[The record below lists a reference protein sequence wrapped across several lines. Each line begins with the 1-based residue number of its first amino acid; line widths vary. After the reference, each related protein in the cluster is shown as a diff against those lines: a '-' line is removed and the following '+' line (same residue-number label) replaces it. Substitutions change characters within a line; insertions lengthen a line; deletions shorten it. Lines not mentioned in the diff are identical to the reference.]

1 MMMILFAI
9 LVFPVVVLVGMAAL
23 FLFGL
28 FMVIIP
34 FIWKS
39 LLFALVMTA
48 ICRRVCRDRL
58 LRQVV

>member
-9 LVFPVVVLVGMAAL
+9 LVFPAFFLVGMAAL
-23 FLFGL
+23 FLLGL

-39 LLFALVMTA
+39 LLGATVLYG
-48 ICRRVCRDRL
+48 IYRL
-58 LRQVV
+58 FCPDSVRNV

>member
-9 LVFPVVVLVGMAAL
+9 LVFPAFFLVGMAAL
-23 FLFGL
+23 FLLGL

-39 LLFALVMTA
+39 LLGATVLYGSYRL
-48 ICRRVCRDRL
+48 ICKDRSI
-58 LRQVV
+58 RA